1 MSDGGFSA
9 YTTRLAK
16 SLSGGSFDRAVHLID
31 SPVKQQTGI
40 CSLLLN
46 VRTSEV
52 RSFNFMTT
60 EKNQDI
66 KPESDSVISTDVN
79 SQSIKPNTINQ
90 PKWLFLLGAIALFVG
105 GITLWRLVSNSQ
117 QSSEEVTE
125 NIEQARLTVR
135 TVPVNLEPI
144 QAWSYG
150 EGYVSAL
157 VKKHLNFQAEGTI
170 DYIKQVDG
178 RDLREG
184 DRVTKG
190 ELLARLDRRKY
201 DADITV
207 ATAGQIEAKNQV
219 LNAVASLRQVEE
231 SLAEAQTDLEKAK
244 TDEAFAQADL
254 KRYQELAAE
263 GVVEQRQVDVKETE
277 YKNAQATVRA
287 TEAAIRSVKA
297 QVKAAQT
304 QVETAEAG
312 VNSAN
317 AKLAQSN
324 VEREDTELIAPFN
337 GVIARLNIRE
347 GEYWSPQIVNVNSDY
362 QGIVERLPI
371 ILIDPSRF
379 EVNVELPAFQGG
391 QVKRGQRAFIILDRD
406 RSRANSGRI
415 TGQDLMKL
423 ASAKG
428 TVLSVSPSV
437 SPGKSSVRVTI
448 RIDEGITN
456 LQDGEQVST
465 WIATEEKNRAIVAP
479 FNTFIFRD
487 RQPYVFVVNEE
498 KGIVEQREISPG
510 IEGLAKR
517 EILEGVK
524 PGEKLVTEGNN
535 LLVNGAP
542 VEIIP

>member
-1 MSDGGFSA
+1 MILEPPITL
-9 YTTRLAK
+9 TTEQQK
-16 SLSGGSFDRAVHLID
+16 SLEQA
-31 SPVKQQTGI
+31 
-40 CSLLLN
+40 
-46 VRTSEV
+46 SEL
-52 RSFNFMTT
+52 
-60 EKNQDI
+60 
-66 KPESDSVISTDVN
+66 SDNTDV
-79 SQSIKPNTINQ
+79 SQPTKTTSKK
-90 PKWLFLLGAIALFVG
+90 PKWLLLLSAIALLAG
-105 GITLWRLVSNSQ
+105 GITVWRSVSNSQ
-117 QSSEEVTE
+117 QSSEEVTN
-125 NIEQARLTVR
+125 NIEQARLTVK
-135 TVPVNLEPI
+135 TVPANLEPI

-150 EGYVSAL
+150 DGYVSA
-157 VKKHLNFQAEGTI
+157 VTKKHLTFQAEGTI
-170 DYIKQVDG
+170 DYLKKIDG

-184 DRVTKG
+184 DRVRKG
-190 ELLARLDRRKY
+190 ELLARVDRRKY
-201 DADITV
+201 DTDITV
-207 ATAGQIEAKNQV
+207 AAAGQIEAKNQV
-219 LNAVASLRQVEE
+219 LNAIASLRQAEE

-244 TDEAFAQADL
+244 TNEAFAQADL
-254 KRYQELAAE
+254 KRYQGLAAE
-263 GVVEQRQVDVKETE
+263 GAVEQRQVDVKETE

-297 QVKAAQT
+297 QIAAAQT

-324 VEREDTELIAPFN
+324 VDREDTELIAPFD

-391 QVKRGQRAFIILDRD
+391 QVKLGQRAFIILDRD

-428 TVLSVSPSV
+428 TVFSVSPSL
-437 SPGKSSVRVTI
+437 SPGKRSVRVII
-448 RIDEGITN
+448 RIDEGVTN
-456 LQDGEQVST
+456 LQDGEQVSV
-465 WIATEEKNRAIVAP
+465 WIATEEKERAIVAP

-487 RQPYVFVVNEE
+487 GQSYVFVVNEDE
-498 KGIVEQREISPG
+498 GIVEQRGIKQG

-517 EILEGVK
+517 EIIEGVE
-524 PGEKLVTEGNN
+524 PGEKLVTEGKNR
-535 LLVNGAP
+535 LVNGAP